1 MGALA
6 QTLGGL
12 GRPLVLGLVILL
24 GLGLVSDNSGKGTTA
39 SGGLS
44 CKGWTNDPEL
54 NRLICRYHPARIW
67 NMPVSEML
75 PFLAPKAEEMAAA
88 EK

>member
-39 SGGLS
+39 AGGLS
-44 CKGWTNDPEL
+44 CGGWTSDPEL
-54 NRLICRYHPARIW
+54 NRLICRFHPSRIW
-67 NMPVSEML
+67 NMPVSELL
-75 PFLAPKAEEMAAA
+75 PVLSPKTEEMAAV